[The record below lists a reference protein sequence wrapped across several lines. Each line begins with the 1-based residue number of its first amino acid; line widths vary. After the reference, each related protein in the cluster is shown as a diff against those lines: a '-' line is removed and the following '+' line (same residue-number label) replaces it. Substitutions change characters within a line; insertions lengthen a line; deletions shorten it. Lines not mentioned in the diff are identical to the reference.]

1 MSKES
6 SYLWWIGMYSKDN
19 QTLQRNKNRQ
29 IFFYFLSQ
37 HNYQQMDNDGPN
49 PGERSPENGQMIINI
64 HQEIKIRIRQKNKNG
79 DGNKNDDSGCV
90 DKRNK

>member
-1 MSKES
+1 
-6 SYLWWIGMYSKDN
+6 
-19 QTLQRNKNRQ
+19 
-29 IFFYFLSQ
+29 
-37 HNYQQMDNDGPN
+37 MDNDGPN